1 MIKKIFLF
9 LWVMG
14 AQTVVFAAEIRLA
27 VTADFSNPIRDI
39 TAQFVK
45 QNGHKIKLS
54 FSSAGHLYSQIT
66 KGAPFDIFLSSNI
79 DYPEKLVEAGLGIS
93 ESRFIYAIGKL
104 ALWSSKPNLVDKNGE
119 ILLSKQYHNIALGNP
134 KNSPYGI
141 AAVET
146 LKKVNIFNEIKRRLV
161 YLEHT
166 ADVFQMTSSG
176 GADLGFVA
184 LSQLIY
190 HLEHNQE
197 YASEYWVVPA
207 SHYNPLNQQ
216 AILLKAGEANQAAR
230 DFLEFLKSPAALEII
245 HHYGYDTE

>member
-1 MIKKIFLF
+1 MIKKLFLF

-14 AQTVVFAAEIRLA
+14 IQTAAFATEVRLA
-27 VTADFSNPIRDI
+27 VTANFSNPTRDI

-45 QNGHKIKLS
+45 QSGHKIKLS

-66 KGAPFDIFLSSNI
+66 KGAPFDIFLSSNVE
-79 DYPEKLVEAGLGIS
+79 YPEKLIEAGVGIS
-93 ESRFIYAIGKL
+93 ESRFTYAIGKL
-104 ALWSSKPNLVDKNGE
+104 VLWSSKPNLIDKDGE
-119 ILLSKQYHNIALGNP
+119 VLFSKRFHNIALGNP

-146 LKKVNIFNEIKRRLV
+146 LKKLNVFNELKRRLV

-166 ADVFQMTSSG
+166 ADVFQMTSTG
-176 GADLGFVA
+176 GADLGFIA

-190 HLEHNQE
+190 HLEHHQE
-197 YASEYWVVPA
+197 YATEYWVVPA
-207 SHYNPLNQQ
+207 SYYNALNQQ
-216 AILLKAGEANQAAR
+216 VILLKAGETNQAAR

-245 HHYGYDTE
+245 HHYGYETE